1 MINLIGAAGHTYS
14 EYDLRA
20 VSLTSFDP
28 EAGDR
33 AKTLRAGLSVL
44 TTAAS
49 AAAVPAADS
58 RR

>member
-1 MINLIGAAGHTYS
+1 MAELLAAVEMTGGRF
-14 EYDLRA
+14 DLRA

-33 AKTLRAGLSVL
+33 FKTFRAGLAVL

-49 AAAVPAADS
+49 VATLSARDS
-58 RR
+58 VR